1 MAGEYARR
9 RVLRIAFVTLGTVAI
24 SSDDTRGV
32 PVTEQ
37 TGPAVFNP
45 DGSHTHVVRV
55 PVPVTPVPTPKP
67 YTFFDEF
74 SGAAGTA
81 PDPAKWAPQAGRGI
95 WGTGE
100 VENMI
105 NSLSTAYVDGNSNLV
120 IACVSDGQGGFNSA
134 RLNSRFSGG
143 FGTWVMRAQVPVAL
157 GAWPA
162 LWFMGNNGQWPH
174 NGEVDLAEIYGPNVN
189 GGQLQTTVHSSG
201 SNGQPSYYA
210 NHATDGKFHVYQ
222 MTWTAGGFVFSLDG
236 AEYLTV
242 TESQFPAGQYPFN
255 SNGGMYCI
263 LNVAAGGEG
272 PGGAVPL
279 ADELPVRMLVDY
291 VHFTAA

>member
-1 MAGEYARR
+1 M
-9 RVLRIAFVTLGTVAI
+9 
-24 SSDDTRGV
+24 S
-32 PVTEQ
+32 EQ
-37 TGPAVFNP
+37 TGPAVFSP
-45 DGSHTHVVRV
+45 SGAHTHSVAVPTTAPPAPVPPVTPPPPV
-55 PVPVTPVPTPKP
+55 PVPS

-74 SGAAGTA
+74 NGAAGTA
-81 PDPAKWAPQAGRGI
+81 PDPTKWVPQTGRGI

-105 NSLSTAYVDGNSNLV
+105 NSTSTAYVDGNSNLV

-134 RLNSRFSGG
+134 RLNSKFAGSY
-143 FGTWVMRAQVPVAL
+143 GTWTMRAQVPVAL

-162 LWFMGNNGQWPH
+162 LWFMGNNGQWPA

-210 NHATDGKFHVYQ
+210 NHATDGQFHVYQ
-222 MTWTAGGFVFSLDG
+222 VVWTASGFTFSLDG
-236 AEYLTV
+236 AVYLTV
-242 TESQFPAGQYPFN
+242 TESQFPPGEYPFN
-255 SNGGMYCI
+255 GNGGMYCI

-272 PGGAVPL
+272 PNGAVPL
-279 ADELPVRMLVDY
+279 ADELPIKMLIDY
-291 VHFTAA
+291 VHFSAA

>member
-1 MAGEYARR
+1 M
-9 RVLRIAFVTLGTVAI
+9 
-24 SSDDTRGV
+24 
-32 PVTEQ
+32 TEQ
-37 TGPAVFNP
+37 TGPAVFGP
-45 DGSHTHVVRV
+45 DGSHTHTVPV
-55 PVPVTPVPTPKP
+55 PVPVTPVTPVTPPKP

-74 SGAAGTA
+74 SGAAGSA
-81 PDPAKWAPQAGRGI
+81 PDMTKWAPQTGRGI

-120 IACVSDGQGGFNSA
+120 IALASDGAGGFNGA
-134 RLNSRFSGG
+134 RLNSKFSGSY
-143 FGTWVMRAQVPVAL
+143 GTWVMRAQVPVAL

-162 LWFMGNNGQWPH
+162 LWFMGNNGQWPA
-174 NGEVDLAEIYGPNVN
+174 NGEVDLVEIYGPNVN

-222 MTWTAGGFVFSLDG
+222 MAWSATGFVFSLDG
-236 AEYLTV
+236 TQYLTV
-242 TESQFPAGQYPFN
+242 GETQFPAGEYPFN
-255 SNGGMYCI
+255 GSGGMYCI

-272 PGGAVPL
+272 PAGAVPL
-279 ADELPVRMLVDY
+279 ADELPVRMLIDY
-291 VHFTAA
+291 VRFTAA